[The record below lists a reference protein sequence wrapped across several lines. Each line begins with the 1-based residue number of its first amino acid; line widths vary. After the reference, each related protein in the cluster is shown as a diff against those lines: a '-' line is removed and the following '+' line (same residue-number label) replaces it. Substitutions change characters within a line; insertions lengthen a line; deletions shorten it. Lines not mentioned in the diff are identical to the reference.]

1 MYFEPLVVLP
11 DMMCDAR
18 LFAPQIDGLS
28 HERAVMIAPV
38 HLGERVE
45 EIASMILDMTPH
57 RFALC
62 GHAFGGIVA
71 LEIMRRAPNRVSR
84 LCLIVTNPMAETPI
98 RAAER
103 EPQIIAA
110 RNGRLE
116 RVIREELVPELL
128 AETPFKAHI
137 FEMMVDMALSLGP
150 DVFLRQSR
158 ALQKR
163 RDYQRSLSLI
173 KCPSLVLCSAEDQI
187 TTVQRQEF
195 IAELTEPAKLVV
207 IENAGHIPTL
217 EQPEATIAALRDWL
231 N

>member
-1 MYFEPLVVLP
+1 MNLDPLVVLP

-28 HERAVMIAPV
+28 HDRAVMVGPV

-45 EIASMILDMTPH
+45 ERASMILDMAPR

-62 GHAFGGIVA
+62 GHGFGGTVA
-71 LEIMRRAPNRVSR
+71 LEILRRAPTRVSR
-84 LCLIVTNPMAETPI
+84 LCLIATNPMGETPV

-110 RNGRLE
+110 RTGRLE
-116 RVIREELVPELL
+116 QVIREELIPELL

-137 FEMMVDMALSLGP
+137 FDMMVDMALSLGP
-150 DVFLRQSR
+150 DVFVRQSR

-163 RDYQRSLSLI
+163 RDYQRSLALI
-173 KCPSLVLCSAEDQI
+173 KCPCLVLCGAEDRI
-187 TTVQRQEF
+187 TPLQRQEF
-195 IAELTEPAKLVV
+195 IAELIERAELVV

-217 EQPEATIAALRDWL
+217 EQPEATISALRHWL
-231 N
+231 T

>member
-1 MYFEPLVVLP
+1 MKFEPLVVLP

-62 GHAFGGIVA
+62 GHAFGGNVA

-84 LCLIVTNPMAETPI
+84 LCLIATNPMAETPI

-110 RNGRLE
+110 RTGRLE
-116 RVIREELVPELL
+116 QVIREEIG
-128 AETPFKAHI
+128 AGT
-137 FEMMVDMALSLGP
+137 
-150 DVFLRQSR
+150 SR
-158 ALQKR
+158 G
-163 RDYQRSLSLI
+163 D
-173 KCPSLVLCSAEDQI
+173 
-187 TTVQRQEF
+187 
-195 IAELTEPAKLVV
+195 
-207 IENAGHIPTL
+207 
-217 EQPEATIAALRDWL
+217 TI
-231 N
+231 

>member
-1 MYFEPLVVLP
+1 MNLDPLVVLP

-28 HERAVMIAPV
+28 HDRAVMVGPV

-45 EIASMILDMTPH
+45 ERASMILDMAPR

-62 GHAFGGIVA
+62 GHGFGGTVA
-71 LEIMRRAPNRVSR
+71 LEILRRAPTRVSR
-84 LCLIVTNPMAETPI
+84 LCLIATNPMGETPV

-110 RNGRLE
+110 RTGRLE
-116 RVIREELVPELL
+116 QVIREELIPELL
-128 AETPFKAHI
+128 AEIPFKAHI
-137 FEMMVDMALSLGP
+137 FDMMVDMALSLGP
-150 DVFLRQSR
+150 DVFVRQSR

-163 RDYQRSLSLI
+163 RDYQRSLALI
-173 KCPSLVLCSAEDQI
+173 KCPCLVLCGAEDRI
-187 TTVQRQEF
+187 TPLQRQEF
-195 IAELTEPAKLVV
+195 IAELIERAELVV

-217 EQPEATIAALRDWL
+217 EQPEATISALRHWL
-231 N
+231 T